1 MTTKYFIQGLWYLV
15 QGQLQV
21 VQPNA
26 VIVEVVAQILNSLLQ
41 RATVFGAFNVAF
53 HSLHK
58 GAEVLFCETEVV
70 HILDKKGMP
79 LFAYAVLIILEYLS
93 QSSPSLRVLLEKVET
108 VFFGRVK
115 NIW

>member
-1 MTTKYFIQGLWYLV
+1 
-15 QGQLQV
+15 
-21 VQPNA
+21 
-26 VIVEVVAQILNSLLQ
+26 
-41 RATVFGAFNVAF
+41 
-53 HSLHK
+53 
-58 GAEVLFCETEVV
+58 V

-115 NIW
+115 NIWRRC